1 MQEVVEKGKKGGRD
15 MKGIA
20 IEIGLCS
27 PDEFLI
33 GIARDNGID
42 EDRREFSELSFGL
55 LFFKV
60 SFLKFKGIIS

>member
-1 MQEVVEKGKKGGRD
+1 MPEVGEKEKKGGRV

-33 GIARDNGID
+33 GVSRDNGID
-42 EDRREFSELSFGL
+42 EDRREFSELSIGL

-60 SFLKFKGIIS
+60 SILKFKGIRA

>member
-1 MQEVVEKGKKGGRD
+1 VPEVGEKEKKGGRV

-33 GIARDNGID
+33 GVSRDNGID
-42 EDRREFSELSFGL
+42 EDRREFSELSIGL

-60 SFLKFKGIIS
+60 SILKFKGIRA

>member
-1 MQEVVEKGKKGGRD
+1 MLEAGEKEKKGGRV
-15 MKGIA
+15 MNGIA

-33 GIARDNGID
+33 GVSRDNGID
-42 EDRREFSELSFGL
+42 EDRREFSELSIGF

-60 SFLKFKGIIS
+60 SILKFKGIRA